1 MNEKIYYINEIKN
14 NKCNNKFLMSESK
27 NNEKLNISNDEND
40 SLSTN
45 SGKSK
50 DTSFSYNNM
59 SFIDSLLDNDEKS
72 INYNQIN
79 HYQNFSSIQNNPY
92 LNNCNINF
100 NNITQIQ
107 QLKQM
112 NFYYQYL
119 FVNSRIR
126 ELQMHQ
132 LLMNALNNNETNN
145 FNKRNNNKISK
156 KIIKK
161 NDKNKVKKNCGKNPP
176 KPENEIHIQKI
187 LSGEEKRTFVR
198 ISPIPNK
205 YSPYDIII
213 LIDKYLKTKKGERIY
228 NSIYV
233 PLTKVIGK
241 NKGYCFINLVAPKYV
256 IQFYEIFNGL
266 YFNIKNCKKSCTVVF
281 SDKQEIDCSN
291 DDALKRPLIF
301 NDCVNN

>member
-1 MNEKIYYINEIKN
+1 MNEKINYINEIKN

-79 HYQNFSSIQNNPY
+79 RYQNFSSIQNNPY

-256 IQFYEIFNGL
+256 IQLYEIFNGL